1 MMIPTRKQYGTV
13 AGPHPRTVQVG
24 MNILKDGG
32 NAIDAAIAA
41 AFAEGVVEPSQNGIA
56 GYGGCMVIYL
66 AERQEITTV
75 DYNTVAPMAS
85 SDQMFPIKKADSPAG
100 YYIPGRPNVHGPLS
114 VGVPGVVAG
123 LCLALQEF
131 GRLPL
136 DKILQPAIQSA
147 RYGFVPN
154 RSNLNGIANNADRW
168 KRDFPETARVYLK
181 NNVPPKPNQK
191 LTNPELARTLET
203 IAADG
208 APAFYQGEIA
218 QKIVNYI
225 QETGGCLI
233 LEDFHQYRAK
243 IMEPYQIQYRD
254 YQLSTPPLGAG
265 GLTTLQMLRL
275 IENYDISQMPVAQR
289 FHLLAEAMKT
299 CWPVRL
305 KRFGD
310 PLFTGIDPSTELGD
324 QFISDLKSNFENGL
338 KSPQPGK
345 IVAYEPIS
353 CTSHISTADINGNLV
368 ALTQTHGGG
377 FGSMVTVPGTGL
389 LLGHGIG
396 RFDPRPRLANSIAPR
411 KSPLHNMSPII
422 ALRDGLPF
430 ATYGIPGGRT
440 IANNQLNLTVNLI
453 DLNMTMQEA
462 LDAPRLHSEGAE
474 PIQIED
480 IDKSTLAE
488 FQRLGHQTQHS
499 SGIGGP
505 GHGVVVADDPAI
517 QSGGTDPRGQGHV
530 MSS

>member
-1 MMIPTRKQYGTV
+1 MMIPSRKQYGTV

-24 MNILKDGG
+24 MDILKAGG

-66 AERQEITTV
+66 AERQEVTAV

-85 SDQMFPIKKADSPAG
+85 SDQMFPIQKADGPAG
-100 YYIPGRPNVHGPLS
+100 YHVPGRTNIHGPLS

-136 DKILQPAIQSA
+136 AQILQPAIQSA

-154 RSNLNGIANNADRW
+154 RSNLNGIATNADRW
-168 KRDFPETARVYLK
+168 RRDFPETARVYLK
-181 NNVPPKPNQK
+181 NGVPPEPNQK
-191 LTNPELARTLET
+191 LTNPELARTLEM

-208 APAFYQGEIA
+208 APAFYSGEIA
-218 QKIVNYI
+218 QKIVNHI
-225 QETGGCLI
+225 QKIGGCLTT
-233 LEDFHQYRAK
+233 EDFHQYQAK
-243 IMEPYQIQYRD
+243 IVEPYQIQYRD
-254 YQLSTPPLGAG
+254 CRLSTPPLGAG

-275 IENYDISQMPVAQR
+275 IENYNMAQMSVTQR
-289 FHLLAEAMKT
+289 LHLLAEAMKT
-299 CWPVRL
+299 CWPARL

-324 QFISDLKSNFENGL
+324 QFISDLKSSFENGL

-353 CTSHISTADINGNLV
+353 CTSHISIADADGNLV

-377 FGSMVTVPGTGL
+377 FGSMVTVPDTGL

-396 RFDPRPRLANSIAPR
+396 RFDPRPGLANSIAPG
-411 KSPLHNMSPII
+411 KSPLHNMSPMI
-422 ALRDGLPF
+422 ALRGGRPF

-440 IANNQLNLTVNLI
+440 IANNQLNLTINLI

-474 PIQIED
+474 PIQMED
-480 IDKSTLAE
+480 VDKSTLAE
-488 FQRLGHQTQHS
+488 LQKLGHEIEHS
-499 SGIGGP
+499 PGIGGP

-517 QSGGTDPRGQGHV
+517 QSGGTDPRGQGRV
-530 MSS
+530 ISS

>member
-1 MMIPTRKQYGTV
+1 MTPTKKQYGTV
-13 AGPHPRTVQVG
+13 TGPHPRTVQVG

-41 AFAEGVVEPSQNGIA
+41 AFTEGVVEPSHNGIA

-66 AERQEITTV
+66 AERKEVTAV

-85 SDQMFPIKKADSPAG
+85 SDQMFPIQKSDSPAG
-100 YYIPGRPNVHGPLS
+100 YHIPGRPNVHGPLS

-131 GRLPL
+131 GRLPPGQ
-136 DKILQPAIQSA
+136 ILQPAIQSA

-154 RSNLNGIANNADRW
+154 RSNLNGIAANADRW

-181 NNVPPKPNQK
+181 NGNPPKPNQK
-191 LTNPELARTLET
+191 LTNPELARTLEM

-208 APAFYQGEIA
+208 APAFYHGEIA
-218 QKIVNYI
+218 QKIANHI
-225 QETGGCLI
+225 QETGGCLTT
-233 LEDFHQYRAK
+233 EDFHQYQAK
-243 IMEPYQIQYRD
+243 IVEPYQIQYRD
-254 YQLSTPPLGAG
+254 HQLFTPPLGAG

-275 IENYDISQMPVAQR
+275 IENYNVAKTPVAQR
-289 FHLLAEAMKT
+289 FHLLAEAMKI
-299 CWPVRL
+299 CWPIRL

-310 PLFTGIDPSTELGD
+310 PSFIKIDPATELGD
-324 QFISDLKSNFENGL
+324 QFISDLKPNFENGL
-338 KSPQPGK
+338 KSPQTGK
-345 IVAYEPIS
+345 IVTYEPIS
-353 CTSHISTADINGNLV
+353 CTSHISTADTNGNMV

-396 RFDPRPRLANSIAPR
+396 RFDPRPGLANSIAPG
-411 KSPLHNMSPII
+411 KSPLHNMSPMI
-422 ALRDGLPF
+422 ALRRGQPF

-440 IANNQLNLTVNLI
+440 IANNQLNLTINLI

-462 LDAPRLHSEGAE
+462 LDAPRLHTEGAE
-474 PIQIED
+474 PIQMED
-480 IDKSTLAE
+480 VDESTLVE
-488 FQRLGHQTQHS
+488 LQKLGHEIQYS

-505 GHGVVVADDPAI
+505 GYGVVIANDPAI
-517 QSGGTDPRGQGHV
+517 QSGGTDPRGQGRV
-530 MSS
+530 ISS